1 MKILNIVKGVALASA
16 LSVLATSAAAR
27 ETVTLKLADQ
37 FPLTHIASR
46 AGSQAFIAELEKRSE
61 GHIKIKHFPAE
72 QIAKAA
78 GLLDA
83 VRNRVIDIA
92 FVGVVYNTDK
102 LPLTS
107 VAELPGLHV
116 NSVTASAA
124 FEKYITEDLLEKE
137 YLPLGVRPIWGTVTP
152 PYQLMLAK
160 GEGIA
165 HVADLEGKKLRV
177 AGATGEL
184 IAKSLGAVPVKVP
197 ASDLYL
203 ALQRGTVDG
212 AIYNTPSLFGYK
224 IEEVLSAV
232 SDNASLGS
240 VAFAMLVN
248 EDVWQGLSKE
258 DRTLIQKVASDVR
271 LPFSEEFQA
280 GNSKAFDKLTKAGV
294 KVFSLPAET
303 QAAMNQKLGS
313 VRAAWVKQVSGRG
326 LPAQEMLNAYMA
338 RLRN

>member
-1 MKILNIVKGVALASA
+1 MKILNTLKGLAIAGALSA
-16 LSVLATSAAAR
+16 LVTSAAAQDSL
-27 ETVTLKLADQ
+27 TLKLADQ
-37 FPLTHIASR
+37 FPLTHLGSR
-46 AGSQAFIAELEKRSE
+46 AGSQAFKAELEKRSE
-61 GHIKIKHFPAE
+61 GRITIQHFPAE

-83 VRNRVIDIA
+83 VRNRVTDIA
-92 FVGVVYNTDK
+92 LVGVVYNTDK

-107 VAELPGLHV
+107 AAELPGLHV
-116 NSVTASAA
+116 DSVSASAA
-124 FEKYITEDLLEKE
+124 FEEYITGDLLERE
-137 YLPLGVRPIWGTVTP
+137 YLPLGVRPIWGTITP

-165 HVADLEGKKLRV
+165 DVADLEGKKLRV

-184 IAKSLGAVPVKVP
+184 IAGSLGAVPVKVP

-232 SDNASLGS
+232 SDNASLGA
-240 VAFAMLVN
+240 VAFALLVN
-248 EDVWQGLSKE
+248 EDVWQGLSEE
-258 DRTLIQKVASDVR
+258 DRTLIQEVASDVR
-271 LPFSEEFQA
+271 LEFSEAFEA
-280 GNSKAFDKLTKAGV
+280 GNTAAFGKLTEAGV

-303 QAAMNQKLGS
+303 QSAMNDRLGS
-313 VRAAWVKQVSGRG
+313 VRDAWVEQVSGRG
-326 LPAQEMLNAYMA
+326 LPAQEMLEAYTA
-338 RLRN
+338 RLGE